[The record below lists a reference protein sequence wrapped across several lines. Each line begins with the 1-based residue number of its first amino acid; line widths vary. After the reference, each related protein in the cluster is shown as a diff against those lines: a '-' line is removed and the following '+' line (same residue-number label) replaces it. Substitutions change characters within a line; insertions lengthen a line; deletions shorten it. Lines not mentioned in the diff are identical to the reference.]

1 MRVLRRH
8 NLSEDRRVFSSMN
21 TDQKLRRL
29 LTDAADSYDPPAL
42 GGSHSWREGFWQRRV
57 VQTVAAVV
65 ALCLVIAGIGLA
77 VSIHRDGSGSSAS
90 STGASSGGEI
100 ASVPK
105 SAGGA
110 ATSGANAPA
119 AAASSGAQSA
129 AGRAA
134 AGGTSATAGSSVPTA
149 ASRVVQTGQ
158 FSLEVAKGQVRPV
171 LARLTALAA
180 GSGGYISASSDDDT
194 QALPTGTSTL
204 RVPVASFDSVTA
216 QVRKLGQITSA
227 STTARDVTSQ
237 YVDLGARISAAQ
249 QTRDAYY
256 TLLTKATTIGDTLA
270 VQQTLQAAQTTLEQL
285 QGQQK
290 VLADSSDLATL
301 TVNVAQKSATGTTPI
316 VKKSSD
322 NGFGNS
328 LRSGGHMFNTGL
340 QAVITALG
348 PILLVVIVLGIIGG
362 LVLLGRRV
370 YRTLSR

>member
-1 MRVLRRH
+1 
-8 NLSEDRRVFSSMN
+8 MN

-77 VSIHRDGSGSSAS
+77 VSSHRDGAGSSAS
-90 STGASSGGEI
+90 SGQI

-110 ATSGANAPA
+110 THFGADAPA

-129 AGRAA
+129 AGGAT
-134 AGGTSATAGSSVPTA
+134 AGGTNATAGSVPTA

-270 VQQTLQAAQTTLEQL
+270 VQQTLQSAQTTLEQL

-301 TVNVAQKSATGTTPI
+301 TVNVVQKSAPGATPI

-348 PILLVVIVLGIIGG
+348 PILLVVIVLGIVGG